1 MSGWSIHE
9 LTAIGTAEK
18 LQLSSRR
25 GDGTLRRPVPIW
37 VVRHGDELYVRSM
50 HGREGAW
57 YRGTLTRHEGRVSAG
72 GVERDVG
79 FADADPSLDDEIDG
93 VYLAKYHRY
102 GPNVLAGVVNPGARA
117 ATIRLVPR

>member
-25 GDGTLRRPVPIW
+25 SDGSLRRPVAVW
-37 VVRHGDELYVRSM
+37 VVRHGDELYVRSL

-57 YRGTLTRHEGRVSAG
+57 FRGTQTRHEGHISAG
-72 GVERDVG
+72 GVERDVE
-79 FADADPSLDDEIDG
+79 FADADHSLDDEIDG

-102 GPNVLAGVVNPGARA
+102 GPNLLAGVVNPAARA